1 MAVAKAKTTKT
12 TKEAPKKEAPKS
24 AKTTADKAKK
34 DVKTAPSGS
43 KYNYANGKR
52 KTSVARVKLFENGTG
67 VITINDKPIADFCS
81 VKVHVEVIKSP
92 LKLIGKTKDFD
103 VQIQVIGGGVT
114 GQAEAARHGIAK
126 ALVDLNPEFRATL
139 KRAGMLTR
147 DARVKERKK
156 YGLKR
161 ARRAPQWAKR

>member
-1 MAVAKAKTTKT
+1 MAAAKAKTTKVP
-12 TKEAPKKEAPKS
+12 KEKVKKE
-24 AKTTADKAKK
+24 
-34 DVKTAPSGS
+34 TAPAG
-43 KYNYANGKR
+43 KRFNYANGKR

-67 VITINDKPIADFCS
+67 EITVNEKPLLKFCS
-81 VKVHVEVIKSP
+81 VKLHAEVIKSP

-103 VQIQVIGGGVT
+103 VVVKVLGGGIT
-114 GQAEAARHGIAK
+114 GQAEAIRHGIAK
-126 ALVDLNPEFRATL
+126 ALVELNPEFRATL

-147 DARVKERKK
+147 DARIKERKK

>member
-1 MAVAKAKTTKT
+1 MAVAKTKT
-12 TKEAPKKEAPKS
+12 TKATKEKVKKEV
-24 AKTTADKAKK
+24 KATPAGK
-34 DVKTAPSGS
+34 

-67 VITINDKPIADFCS
+67 VITVNEMSLEKFCTT
-81 VKVHVEVIKSP
+81 KVHVEVVKSP
-92 LKLIGKTKDFD
+92 LKMIGKVKEFD
-103 VQIQVIGGGVT
+103 VEVKVIGGGIT
-114 GQAEAARHGIAK
+114 GQAEAMRHGIAK